1 MTTYNADYF
10 FIRKP
15 KEREDILS
23 LTPDDNTENR
33 HYSYEQED
41 EGSPPLVFFNGA
53 KDFQQGKGI
62 TTAQPSNVLFDG
74 VDIAVTTEIRRELLK
89 LTIPDMYTHPA
100 IYIHDDGEWH
110 ENYWYLTF
118 EKPFDCWDKD
128 KSDYDPEPGGFGSF
142 IYYEVSHFYLN
153 DELLDSIPLDK
164 RLLFKMGNTSDPF
177 ITCHKSI
184 KHLFECEGSELI
196 AVSDW

>member
-15 KEREDILS
+15 KEREDIPS
-23 LTPDDNTENR
+23 LTPDNNTVNR
-33 HYSYEQED
+33 HYSYEKEA

-53 KDFQQGKGI
+53 KDFQQNKGI
-62 TTAQPSNVLFDG
+62 TAIQPSSVLFDG
-74 VDIAVTTEIRRELLK
+74 VDIAVTTDIRRELLK

-118 EKPFDCWDKD
+118 EKPFDCWDREN
-128 KSDYDPEPGGFGSF
+128 SDYDPEPDGFGDET
-142 IYYEVSHFYLN
+142 YYEVTHFS
-153 DELLDSIPLDK
+153 LDSERLNNIPLNQ
-164 RLLFKMGNTSDPF
+164 RLLFKMGGASDAF

-184 KHLFECEGSELI
+184 KHLFECEGVRLVAI
-196 AVSDW
+196 ADG